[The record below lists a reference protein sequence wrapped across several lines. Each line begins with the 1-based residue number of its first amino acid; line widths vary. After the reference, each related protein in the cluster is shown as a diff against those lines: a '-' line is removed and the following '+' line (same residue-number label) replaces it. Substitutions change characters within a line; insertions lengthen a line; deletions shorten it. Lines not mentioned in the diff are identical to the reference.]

1 MGKQKIKIMKFRNY
15 CIVVMGNMESV
26 KDDILKVAE
35 SKPRYIDAKGVLIA
49 TFASVAAPAE
59 LQDFFNFNGR
69 SFFLFDLDKDN
80 SGVHMDNEKLNNH
93 LFGFLVN
100 EDGDKLKEMSDRLMG
115 DISATTKENKGIKTD
130 NIPEDVK
137 EAMLKS
143 RKGRTKAKKSS
154 PKIHINSMT
163 KTERENVVNRI
174 LDKGFER
181 LTKSDKII
189 LKKISDLG

>member
-1 MGKQKIKIMKFRNY
+1 LQPF
-15 CIVVMGNMESV
+15 
-26 KDDILKVAE
+26 
-35 SKPRYIDAKGVLIA
+35 
-49 TFASVAAPAE
+49 SVAAPAE

-69 SFFLFDLDKDN
+69 SFFLFDLDKNN

-100 EDGDKLKEMSDRLMG
+100 EDGDKLKEMSEKLMS

-137 EAMLKS
+137 KAMLKS
-143 RKGRTKAKKSS
+143 RKGRTKTKKNSFN
-154 PKIHINSMT
+154 IHINNMT
-163 KTERENVVNRI
+163 KKEREHVINRI

-189 LKKISDLG
+189 LKRISDLE

>member
-1 MGKQKIKIMKFRNY
+1 MKFRNY
-15 CIVVMGNMESV
+15 CIVVVGNMESV

-35 SKPRYIDAKGVLIA
+35 SQPRYIDAKGVLIA

-69 SFFLFDLDKDN
+69 SFFLFDLDKEY
-80 SGVHMDNEKLNNH
+80 SGVRMDNKKLNNH

-100 EDGDKLKEMSDRLMG
+100 EERDKLKDMSERLMA
-115 DISATTKENKGIKTD
+115 DISATTKENKDIKTD
-130 NIPEDVK
+130 NIPEDIK

-143 RKGRTKAKKSS
+143 RKGRAKSKKSS
-154 PKIHINSMT
+154 VKMHINDMS
-163 KTERENVVNRI
+163 KTDRENIVNRI

-189 LKKISDLG
+189 LKKISDLE